1 MRAVVAIAALA
12 VLALTTCGG
21 SGTLTPK
28 QLQKE
33 QEAVHSAAA
42 EGALLAAQVADDAT
56 TEPFARVHS
65 GTLAEQAKSSA
76 SSLEHASAPARL
88 ELARRRAARRATEVS
103 SALEQLHQSPD
114 DAAVGRR
121 VQREL
126 ERLAR

>member
-1 MRAVVAIAALA
+1 MRGPVVISLLAALL
-12 VLALTTCGG
+12 LAGCGG
-21 SGTLTPK
+21 SGSLTAK

-33 QEAVHSAAA
+33 QEAVHSTAA
-42 EGALLAAQVADDAT
+42 EGALLAGQVAENAT

-65 GTLAEQAKSSA
+65 ATLVEQAKSSA
-76 SSLEHASAPARL
+76 SSLEQATASPQL
-88 ELARRRAARRATEVS
+88 ELARRRTARRATEVQA
-103 SALEQLHQSPD
+103 ALEELHQSPD